1 MIARSGEVSALGR
14 EERLRKAATIAR
26 NSNREVLVALIF
38 SLLAEDR
45 LSYGSAD
52 HLLDKIAR
60 DARREADTYG
70 P

>member
-1 MIARSGEVSALGR
+1 
-14 EERLRKAATIAR
+14 
-26 NSNREVLVALIF
+26 
-38 SLLAEDR
+38 LAEDR